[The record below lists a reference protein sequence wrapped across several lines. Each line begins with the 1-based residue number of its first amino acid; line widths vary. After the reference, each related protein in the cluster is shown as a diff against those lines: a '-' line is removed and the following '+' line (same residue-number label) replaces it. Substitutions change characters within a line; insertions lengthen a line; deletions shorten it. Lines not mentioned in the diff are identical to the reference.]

1 MAFHAARFGP
11 LSLHGLGFPMT
22 DRDAGGN
29 VSRQARGRLLR
40 SLTLGT
46 ALGLGL
52 LPVGL
57 ATLPAQAQSA
67 RAQDFN
73 IASQPLN
80 RALRALADQSG
91 VQLAYRTA
99 IASGT
104 VAPAVRGSMT
114 TEQALAR
121 LLAGSGLSYS
131 FTNANTVTI
140 LGGSAARGGGVAVEG
155 AMALDTI
162 EVQGEDPRGP
172 VDGIIAHRTATG
184 TKTDAPILEI
194 PQSISVVGRTQMER
208 QGATSVTEVLR
219 YVPGV
224 VIETYGPDPKGYD
237 WVLMRGFNAQSS
249 SDFRD
254 GLRQS
259 SISYS
264 FFRTDPY
271 ALERVEVLRGPS
283 SSLYG
288 QSDAGGLINKVSKRP
303 RDKAHYQV
311 ELQGG
316 SYDRLQ
322 GAFDI
327 GGPVD
332 AAGTL
337 LYRVIGIARDSNT
350 QFKYPNGT
358 ERADD
363 RLLLAPSF
371 TWRPSADTKLT
382 VYAEVLQD
390 RSGGSALYSRAPGGR
405 WLPVGDP
412 NFDKFKQDQQ
422 VVGYEFEHR
431 FNETWTLR
439 QNARYGHT
447 ETFLNATQGYWAPA
461 AGAIARRNR
470 TFDESMSAF
479 VSDTQLEA
487 KFGTGPVSHTALF
500 GFDNNFVDADVRGW
514 QTPWGSTLLNPI
526 RPVYGIAMPD
536 PRLVGAP
543 FQIYNQKLAQFG
555 IYAQDQIKWD
565 RWILTLGGRYDRID
579 VKTDDSLTRRS
590 YERVD
595 GQFSG
600 RVGLTYLTSFGL
612 APYVSYAEAFVP
624 TLGLDARGQ
633 TMEPSQSRQVEVGL
647 KFEPAGWNALFTAA
661 LFDLT
666 KTNATVYTTNGAEP
680 LGRTNSKGVELEAK
694 VSLAEGL
701 DFTGSYTFADV
712 EVEVGATAAQR
723 GKRPM
728 LVPAHTASGWLNYT
742 FQQGV
747 LKGLGLGAGVRYVG
761 QSYGD
766 ALNTVK
772 IDPWTVVDAG
782 ASYKW
787 RNATFAVNATNLFD
801 KKYFATCESA
811 TACYEGQRRTVI
823 GRVRFDF

>member
-1 MAFHAARFGP
+1 
-11 LSLHGLGFPMT
+11 MT
-22 DRDAGGN
+22 NGWAGRDA
-29 VSRQARGRLLR
+29 SRRMRGTWLR
-40 SLTLGT
+40 SLAVST
-46 ALGLGL
+46 ALGCAI
-52 LPVGL
+52 LPVALSGR
-57 ATLPAQAQSA
+57 PAQAQSA
-67 RAQDFN
+67 RAHDFN

-99 IASGT
+99 IASGAVT
-104 VAPAVRGSMT
+104 PAVRGTMT

-121 LLAGSGLSYS
+121 LLAGSGLRYS

-140 LGGSAARGGGVAVEG
+140 LGDSAGRGGAAVEG
-155 AMALDTI
+155 ALALDTI
-162 EVQGEDPRGP
+162 EVQGENARGP
-172 VDGIIAHRTATG
+172 VDGLVAHRTASG
-184 TKTDAPILEI
+184 TKTDTPILEV

-208 QGATSVTEVLR
+208 QAATSVTEVLR

-224 VIETYGPDPKGYD
+224 VVETYGPDPKGYD
-237 WVLMRGFNAQSS
+237 WVYMRGFNAQSS

-264 FFRTDPY
+264 FFRTEPY

-327 GGPVD
+327 GGPID
-332 AAGTL
+332 ASGTL
-337 LYRVIGIARDSNT
+337 LYRLIGVARDSNT

-358 ERADD
+358 ERGDD
-363 RLLLAPSF
+363 RLYLAPSI
-371 TWRPSADTKLT
+371 TWKLSADTRLT
-382 VYAEVLQD
+382 LYGEVLSD
-390 RSGGSALYSRAPGGR
+390 RSGGSALYARAPGGR
-405 WLPVGDP
+405 WWSVGDP

-422 VVGYEFEHR
+422 TLGYEFEHR
-431 FNETWTLR
+431 FNDVWTLR
-439 QNARYGHT
+439 QNARFGHT
-447 ETFLNATQGYWAPA
+447 ETLLKATQGYWADPP
-461 AGAIARRNR
+461 GVIARRTR
-470 TFDESMSAF
+470 TFDENMNAF

-487 KFGTGPVSHTALF
+487 KFATGPLSHTALF
-500 GFDNNFVDADVRGW
+500 GFDNNFVDANVRGW
-514 QTPWGSTLLNPI
+514 QTPWGSTLLDPNN
-526 RPVYGIAMPD
+526 PVYGIAMPD
-536 PRLVGAP
+536 PRTAGTP
-543 FQIYNQKLAQFG
+543 FQIYRQKLAQFG
-555 IYAQDQIKWD
+555 LYAQDQIRWSN
-565 RWILTLGGRYDRID
+565 WILTLGGRYDRID
-579 VKTDDSLTRRS
+579 VKTDDRLTMTRS
-590 YERVD
+590 DRAD
-595 GQFSG
+595 GHFSG
-600 RVGLTYLTSFGL
+600 RAALTYLTGFGL

-633 TMEPSQSRQVEVGL
+633 TMEPSSSRQYEVGV
-647 KFEPAGWNALFTAA
+647 KYEPAGWNALFTAA

-666 KTNATVYTTNGAEP
+666 KTNATVYTANGAEP
-680 LGRTNSKGVELEAK
+680 IGRTNSRGFEIEAK
-694 VSLAEGL
+694 ISLAQGL
-701 DFTGSYTFADV
+701 DFTGSYTYADV
-712 EVEVGATAAQR
+712 EVEVGASAAQR

-742 FQQGV
+742 FQDGA

-761 QSYGD
+761 QTYGD

-772 IDPWTVVDAG
+772 VAPWTVVDAG

-787 RNATFAVNATNLFD
+787 RNATFALNAANLFD
-801 KKYFATCESA
+801 RKYFTTCEDA
-811 TACYEGQRRTVI
+811 TACYQGQRRTVI
-823 GRVRFDF
+823 GRMSFDF